1 MTHQRILKEK
11 KKSLNE
17 KLHYFLIFKNIQ
29 DSIERLSNKINSQEY
44 INLVN
49 NIDDAM
55 EYLGDHVIVSYICNY
70 YFVHRCT
77 FR

>member
-55 EYLGDHVIVSYICNY
+55 EYLGDHVIVSHICNY
-70 YFVHRCT
+70 YFVH
-77 FR
+77 